1 MTLEL
6 YIEELLYDYECLTVP
21 GFGAFLTRSYD
32 FKINRT
38 SGEFIPSRKEI
49 AFNSLLKSNDGVL
62 SNYLA
67 KKQKISYEKAL
78 RQIEKEVKEWK
89 KKLKTQALFIGNLG
103 KLSLNQNK
111 KIQFDPYGKINF
123 DSSSYGLSSFY
134 RTPVSSF
141 NYAKKE
147 RLNFTPG
154 KTKKVLPF
162 VKNYFRYAAIGLI
175 GLIIG
180 SSSYYF
186 SNVYLS
192 NQRIINQQIAQKE
205 IEKNVQSATFDLGKL
220 NSFILSVDVI
230 QKNKIP
236 ETKTTYYSIIA
247 GTFRNKSYAM
257 RKIENLKTEG
267 YNAEI
272 AKVNPKGMYRVAYGR
287 YKSKSEA
294 IKLLY
299 LLKNTLKKDAW
310 YLIER

>member
-6 YIEELLYDYECLTVP
+6 YIEELLYDYECVTVP
-21 GFGAFLTRSYD
+21 GFGAFLTRSYN
-32 FKINRT
+32 FKINRI
-38 SGEFIPSRKEI
+38 SGEFVPSRKEI

-123 DSSSYGLSSFY
+123 DSSSYGLISFY

-162 VKNYFRYAAIGLI
+162 IKNYFRYAAIGLI

-186 SNVYLS
+186 SNVYLT

-287 YKSKSEA
+287 FKSKSEA

>member
-6 YIEELLYDYECLTVP
+6 YIEELLYDYECVTVP

-89 KKLKTQALFIGNLG
+89 KKLKTKALFIGNLG

-123 DSSSYGLSSFY
+123 DSSSYGLISFY

-186 SNVYLS
+186 SNVYLT